1 MYIRYVMRT
10 KDNTSIIEKIIRFI
24 SGREKSELETI
35 INHSDK
41 EDLYKFIEQEFLDLN
56 EIKELIAS
64 INIEQSDLVN
74 IFSDIIELYLS
85 NTSYNK
91 VIKRTTE
98 LIKQATS
105 KGFDWSDNTRCFVKV
120 EEEIAE
126 LKEALI
132 TKDISHIK
140 EELGDVIFTLFS
152 FARLS
157 NLDIIDTIEFANK
170 KFDKRF
176 KKLSEI
182 LNERGIDLKSLS
194 DKEKEELWQKSKLAN
209 KTI

>member
-1 MYIRYVMRT
+1 MRT
-10 KDNTSIIEKIIRFI
+10 NDNTSIIEKIISII
-24 SGREKSELETI
+24 SGREKSELETM

-64 INIEQSDLVN
+64 INIKQNDLIN

-91 VIKRTTE
+91 VLKRTSE

-105 KGFDWSDNTRCFVKV
+105 KGFDWSDNTKCFVKV

-132 TKDISHIK
+132 TKNKSHIK

-157 NLDIIDTIEFANK
+157 NLDMLDTLEFANK

>member
-1 MYIRYVMRT
+1 MRT
-10 KDNTSIIEKIIRFI
+10 NGNISIIEKIISFI

-35 INHSDK
+35 VNYNDK

-85 NTSYNK
+85 NTSYDK
-91 VIKRTTE
+91 VLKRTSE

-132 TKDISHIK
+132 TKNISHIK

-157 NLDIIDTIEFANK
+157 NLDIIDTLEYANK
-170 KFDKRF
+170 KFEKRF

-194 DKEKEELWQKSKLAN
+194 EKEKEELWQKSKLAN

>member
-1 MYIRYVMRT
+1 MRT
-10 KDNTSIIEKIIRFI
+10 SGNNSIVEKIISFI
-24 SGREKSELETI
+24 SGREKSELENI

-64 INIEQSDLVN
+64 ISIKQSDLVN

-91 VIKRTTE
+91 VLKRTSE

-105 KGFDWSDNTRCFVKV
+105 KGFDWSDNTMCFLKV

-126 LKEALI
+126 LKEALT
-132 TKDISHIK
+132 TKNISHIK

-157 NLDIIDTIEFANK
+157 NLDIIDVLEFANK

>member
-1 MYIRYVMRT
+1 MRT
-10 KDNTSIIEKIIRFI
+10 NGNISIIEKIISII
-24 SGREKSELETI
+24 SGREKSELETM

-64 INIEQSDLVN
+64 INIKQNDLIN

-91 VIKRTTE
+91 VLKRTSE

-105 KGFDWSDNTRCFVKV
+105 KGFDWSDNTKCFVKV

-132 TKDISHIK
+132 TKNKSHIK

-157 NLDIIDTIEFANK
+157 NLDMLDTLEFANK

>member
-1 MYIRYVMRT
+1 MRT
-10 KDNTSIIEKIIRFI
+10 SGNTSIIEKIISFI
-24 SGREKSELETI
+24 SGREKSELETM

-64 INIEQSDLVN
+64 INIKQSDLVN

-91 VIKRTTE
+91 VLKRTSE

-105 KGFDWSDNTRCFVKV
+105 KGFDWSDNTKCFLKV

>member
-1 MYIRYVMRT
+1 MRT
-10 KDNTSIIEKIIRFI
+10 NGNISIIEKIISFI
-24 SGREKSELETI
+24 SGREKSELETM

-64 INIEQSDLVN
+64 INIKQSDLVN

-91 VIKRTTE
+91 VLKRTSE

-105 KGFDWSDNTRCFVKV
+105 KGFDWSDNTKCFLKV

-132 TKDISHIK
+132 TKNISHVK

-157 NLDIIDTIEFANK
+157 NLDIIDTLEFANK

>member
-1 MYIRYVMRT
+1 MRT
-10 KDNTSIIEKIIRFI
+10 NGNISIIEKIISII
-24 SGREKSELETI
+24 SGREKSELETM

-64 INIEQSDLVN
+64 INIKQSDLIN

-91 VIKRTTE
+91 VLKRTSE

-105 KGFDWSDNTRCFVKV
+105 KGFDWSDNTKCFVKV

-132 TKDISHIK
+132 TKNISHIK

>member
-1 MYIRYVMRT
+1 MRT
-10 KDNTSIIEKIIRFI
+10 SANISIIEKIIRFI

-91 VIKRTTE
+91 VLKRTTE
-98 LIKQATS
+98 LIKQASS
-105 KGFDWSDNTRCFVKV
+105 KGFDWSDNTRCFEKV

-132 TKDISHIK
+132 TKNISHIK

>member
-1 MYIRYVMRT
+1 MRT
-10 KDNTSIIEKIIRFI
+10 NGNISIIEKIISII
-24 SGREKSELETI
+24 SGREKSELETM

-56 EIKELIAS
+56 EITELIAS
-64 INIEQSDLVN
+64 INIEQSDLLN
-74 IFSDIIELYLS
+74 IFSEIIELYIS
-85 NTSYNK
+85 STSYDK
-91 VIKRTTE
+91 VLKRTLE
-98 LIKQATS
+98 LISQATS
-105 KGFDWSDNTRCFVKV
+105 KGFDWSDNASCFIKV

-126 LKEALI
+126 LKEALT
-132 TKDISHIK
+132 TKNISHIK

-157 NLDIIDTIEFANK
+157 NLDIIETLEYANK
-170 KFDKRF
+170 KFDNRF

>member
-1 MYIRYVMRT
+1 MRT
-10 KDNTSIIEKIIRFI
+10 NINISIIEKIISII
-24 SGREKSELETI
+24 SGREKSELETM

-91 VIKRTTE
+91 VLKRTSE
-98 LIKQATS
+98 LIKQAKS
-105 KGFDWSDNTRCFVKV
+105 KGFDWSDNTGCFEKV

-132 TKDISHIK
+132 TKNISHIK

>member
-1 MYIRYVMRT
+1 MRT
-10 KDNTSIIEKIIRFI
+10 NGNISIIEKIISFI
-24 SGREKSELETI
+24 SGREKSELETM

-64 INIEQSDLVN
+64 INIEQSNLVN

-91 VIKRTTE
+91 VLKRTSE
-98 LIKQATS
+98 LIKHATS
-105 KGFDWSDNTRCFVKV
+105 KGFDWSDNTSCFVKV

-132 TKDISHIK
+132 TKNMSHIK
-140 EELGDVIFTLFS
+140 EELGDVIFTLLS

-157 NLDIIDTIEFANK
+157 NLDIIDSIELANK
-170 KFDKRF
+170 KFDNRF

>member
-1 MYIRYVMRT
+1 MRT
-10 KDNTSIIEKIIRFI
+10 NDNISIIEKIISFI
-24 SGREKSELETI
+24 SGREKSELETM

-64 INIEQSDLVN
+64 ISIKQSDLVN

-91 VIKRTTE
+91 VLKRTSE

-105 KGFDWSDNTRCFVKV
+105 KGFDWSDNTMCFLKV

-126 LKEALI
+126 LKEALT
-132 TKDISHIK
+132 TKNISHIK

-157 NLDIIDTIEFANK
+157 NLDIIDVLEFANK

>member
-1 MYIRYVMRT
+1 MRT
-10 KDNTSIIEKIIRFI
+10 NGNISIIEKIISFI
-24 SGREKSELETI
+24 SGREKSELETM

-91 VIKRTTE
+91 VLKRTSE

-132 TKDISHIK
+132 TKNMSHIK

-157 NLDIIDTIEFANK
+157 NLDIIDCLEYANK

-176 KKLSEI
+176 KKLSAM
-182 LNERGIDLKSLS
+182 LNKRNINLKSLS
-194 DKEKEELWQKSKLAN
+194 DKEKEELWLKSK
-209 KTI
+209 

>member
-1 MYIRYVMRT
+1 MRT
-10 KDNTSIIEKIIRFI
+10 KDNTSIIEKIIKFI

-85 NTSYNK
+85 DTSYNK
-91 VIKRTTE
+91 VLKRTTE
-98 LIKQATS
+98 LIKQASS

-120 EEEIAE
+120 EEEITE

-132 TKDISHIK
+132 TKNISHIK

>member
-1 MYIRYVMRT
+1 MRT
-10 KDNTSIIEKIIRFI
+10 NGNISIIEKIISII
-24 SGREKSELETI
+24 SGREKSELETM

-64 INIEQSDLVN
+64 INIKQNDLVN

-91 VIKRTTE
+91 VLKRTSE

-105 KGFDWSDNTRCFVKV
+105 KGFDWSDNTKCFVKV

-132 TKDISHIK
+132 TKNISHIK

-157 NLDIIDTIEFANK
+157 NLDMIDTLEFANK

>member
-1 MYIRYVMRT
+1 MRT
-10 KDNTSIIEKIIRFI
+10 NDNISIIEKIISFI

-41 EDLYKFIEQEFLDLN
+41 EDLYKFIENEFLDLN

-85 NTSYNK
+85 NTNYNK
-91 VIKRTTE
+91 VIKRTSE
-98 LIKQATS
+98 LINQATS

-120 EEEIAE
+120 EEEITE

>member
-1 MYIRYVMRT
+1 MRT
-10 KDNTSIIEKIIRFI
+10 SGNNSIVEKIISFI
-24 SGREKSELETI
+24 SGREKSELETM

-64 INIEQSDLVN
+64 INIKQSDLVN

-91 VIKRTTE
+91 VLKRTSE

-105 KGFDWSDNTRCFVKV
+105 KGFDWSDNTKCFVKV

-132 TKDISHIK
+132 TKNISHIK

-157 NLDIIDTIEFANK
+157 NLDVIDTLEFANK

>member
-1 MYIRYVMRT
+1 MRT
-10 KDNTSIIEKIIRFI
+10 KYNIRVIEKIISFI

-35 INHSDK
+35 VNHSDK

-64 INIEQSDLVN
+64 ISIKQSDLVN

-91 VIKRTTE
+91 VLKRTTE

>member
-1 MYIRYVMRT
+1 MRT
-10 KDNTSIIEKIIRFI
+10 NGNISIIEKIISII
-24 SGREKSELETI
+24 SGREKSELETM

-64 INIEQSDLVN
+64 INIKQNDLIN

-91 VIKRTTE
+91 VLKRTSE

-105 KGFDWSDNTRCFVKV
+105 KGFDWSDNTKCFVKV

-132 TKDISHIK
+132 TKNKSHIK

-157 NLDIIDTIEFANK
+157 NLDMIDTLEFANK

>member
-1 MYIRYVMRT
+1 MRT
-10 KDNTSIIEKIIRFI
+10 SGNTSIIEKIISFI
-24 SGREKSELETI
+24 SGREKSELETM

-64 INIEQSDLVN
+64 INIKQNDLVN

-91 VIKRTTE
+91 VLKRTSE

-105 KGFDWSDNTRCFVKV
+105 KGFDWSDNTKCFVKV
-120 EEEIAE
+120 EEEITE

-132 TKDISHIK
+132 TKNIGHIK

-157 NLDIIDTIEFANK
+157 NLDLIDTLEFANK

-182 LNERGIDLKSLS
+182 LNERDIDLERLS

>member
-1 MYIRYVMRT
+1 MRT
-10 KDNTSIIEKIIRFI
+10 NINISIIEKIISII
-24 SGREKSELETI
+24 SGREKSELETM

-64 INIEQSDLVN
+64 INIKQNDLIN

-91 VIKRTTE
+91 VLKRTSE

-105 KGFDWSDNTRCFVKV
+105 KGFDWSDNTKCFVKV

-132 TKDISHIK
+132 TKNISHIK

-157 NLDIIDTIEFANK
+157 NLDMIDTLEFANK

>member
-1 MYIRYVMRT
+1 MRT
-10 KDNTSIIEKIIRFI
+10 NGNISIIEKIISFI
-24 SGREKSELETI
+24 SGREKSELETM
-35 INHSDK
+35 INHSDR

-64 INIEQSDLVN
+64 INIKQSDLVN

-91 VIKRTTE
+91 VLKRTSE

-105 KGFDWSDNTRCFVKV
+105 KGFDWSDNTKCFLKV

-132 TKDISHIK
+132 TKNISHVK

-157 NLDIIDTIEFANK
+157 NLDIIDTLEFANK

-176 KKLSEI
+176 KRLSEI

>member
-1 MYIRYVMRT
+1 MRT
-10 KDNTSIIEKIIRFI
+10 NGNISIIEKIISII
-24 SGREKSELETI
+24 SGREKSELETM

-91 VIKRTTE
+91 VLKRTSE

-105 KGFDWSDNTRCFVKV
+105 KGFDWSDNTSCFVKV

-132 TKDISHIK
+132 TKNMSHIK
-140 EELGDVIFTLFS
+140 EELGDVIFTLLS

-157 NLDIIDTIEFANK
+157 NLDIIDSIELANK
-170 KFDKRF
+170 KFDNRF

>member
-1 MYIRYVMRT
+1 MRT
-10 KDNTSIIEKIIRFI
+10 NDNISIIEKIISLI
-24 SGREKSELETI
+24 SGREKNELETI
-35 INHSDK
+35 VNHSDK
-41 EDLYKFIEQEFLDLN
+41 EDLYKFIELEFLDLN

-64 INIEQSDLVN
+64 INIEKSDLVN

-91 VIKRTTE
+91 VLKRTSE

-105 KGFDWSDNTRCFVKV
+105 KGFDWSDNASCFIKV

-126 LKEALI
+126 LKEALT
-132 TKDISHIK
+132 TKNISHIK

-157 NLDIIDTIEFANK
+157 NLDIIETLEYANK
-170 KFDKRF
+170 KFDNRF

>member
-1 MYIRYVMRT
+1 MRT

-91 VIKRTTE
+91 VLKRTTE
-98 LIKQATS
+98 LIKQASS

-120 EEEIAE
+120 EEEITE

-132 TKDISHIK
+132 TKNISHIK

>member
-1 MYIRYVMRT
+1 MRT
-10 KDNTSIIEKIIRFI
+10 NGNISIIEKIISFI
-24 SGREKSELETI
+24 SGREKSELETM

-64 INIEQSDLVN
+64 INIKQNDLVN

-132 TKDISHIK
+132 TKNMSHIK

>member
-1 MYIRYVMRT
+1 MRT
-10 KDNTSIIEKIIRFI
+10 NGNISIIEKIISII
-24 SGREKSELETI
+24 SGREKSELETM

-64 INIEQSDLVN
+64 INIKQNDLIN

-91 VIKRTTE
+91 VLKRTSE

-105 KGFDWSDNTRCFVKV
+105 KGFDWSDNTKCFVKV

-132 TKDISHIK
+132 TKNISHIK

-157 NLDIIDTIEFANK
+157 NLDMIDTLEFANK

>member
-1 MYIRYVMRT
+1 MRT
-10 KDNTSIIEKIIRFI
+10 SGNTSIIEKIISFI
-24 SGREKSELETI
+24 SGREKSELETM

-64 INIEQSDLVN
+64 INIKQSDLVN

-91 VIKRTTE
+91 VLKRTSE

-105 KGFDWSDNTRCFVKV
+105 KGFDWSDNTKCFVKV

-132 TKDISHIK
+132 TKNISHIK

-157 NLDIIDTIEFANK
+157 NLDVIDTLEFANK

>member
-1 MYIRYVMRT
+1 MRT
-10 KDNTSIIEKIIRFI
+10 SGNTSIIEKIISFI
-24 SGREKSELETI
+24 SGREKSELETM

-64 INIEQSDLVN
+64 ISIKQSDLVN

-91 VIKRTTE
+91 VLKRTSE

-105 KGFDWSDNTRCFVKV
+105 KGFDWSDNTMCFLKV

-126 LKEALI
+126 LKEALT
-132 TKDISHIK
+132 TKNISHIK

-157 NLDIIDTIEFANK
+157 NLDIIDVLEFANK

>member
-1 MYIRYVMRT
+1 MRT
-10 KDNTSIIEKIIRFI
+10 NDNISIIEKIISFI
-24 SGREKSELETI
+24 SGREKSELETM

-64 INIEQSDLVN
+64 INIKQNDLVN

-91 VIKRTTE
+91 VLKRTAE

-105 KGFDWSDNTRCFVKV
+105 KGFDWSDNTKCFVKV

-132 TKDISHIK
+132 TKNISHIK

-157 NLDIIDTIEFANK
+157 NLDMIDTLEFANK

>member
-1 MYIRYVMRT
+1 MRT
-10 KDNTSIIEKIIRFI
+10 NINISIIEKIISII
-24 SGREKSELETI
+24 SGREKSELETM

-64 INIEQSDLVN
+64 INIKQNDLVN

-91 VIKRTTE
+91 VLKRTAE

-105 KGFDWSDNTRCFVKV
+105 KGFDWSDNTKCFVKV